1 MYENKYFYLFIE
13 HMKIHIVNI
22 IVWSML
28 YQTYKIINKFKKKQI
43 NEAGKRIG
51 VYNIYMN
58 NTRAKTNGRKYE
70 KTWEKYLD

>member
-1 MYENKYFYLFIE
+1 
-13 HMKIHIVNI
+13 
-22 IVWSML
+22 ML

-70 KTWEKYLD
+70 KT